1 MGDVDWSKRSYGGYF
16 GGADAFSSMGDVDW
30 GKRSVG
36 PAHQFGSGN
45 KDKRSSGLYRNWLS
59 RQNSPGIAH
68 SRYHVL
74 SMSLSFDVP
83 TLILIKTLPQLNCRF
98 QNKLLLLSKVL
109 VFVTILRNKNSKK
122 PAFFNL
128 NLMFFSLFNPS

>member
-1 MGDVDWSKRSYGGYF
+1 MIENHFDFMTTVFDIQTPTNSDAWDTSAFGSMGDVDWSKRSYGGYF

-59 RQNSPGIAH
+59 RQNSPGIAQ
-68 SRYHVL
+68 SRYHLL
-74 SMSLSFDVP
+74 SISLSFDVS
-83 TLILIKTLPQLNCRF
+83 TLILIKILPQLNCRF
-98 QNKLLLLSKVL
+98 QNQL
-109 VFVTILRNKNSKK
+109 
-122 PAFFNL
+122 
-128 NLMFFSLFNPS
+128 